1 MWTKLIRNTG
11 VGTFDL
17 RMCLPRVLLKPLVLL
32 FVADQAPGG
41 EYDPWLALSLL
52 SGESW
57 APKGV
62 KLTQDIPE
70 EGVSTSTSEVFG
82 YLLKG
87 AAHGFDLGTTLP
99 ESVNSRKL
107 FSTALRKWLGNFKKK
122 AN

>member
-1 MWTKLIRNTG
+1 V

-17 RMCLPRVLLKPLVLL
+17 LTCLPLVLLKPLDL
-32 FVADQAPGG
+32 FLVADQGLGG
-41 EYDPWLALSLL
+41 EYDPWLTLSLL
-52 SGESW
+52 SKEPW

-70 EGVSTSTSEVFG
+70 EGVSTGKGEVFG

-87 AAHGFDLGTTLP
+87 AGHCWDLGSEVP
-99 ESVNSRKL
+99 ESVNARKL
-107 FSTALRKWLGNFKKK
+107 FTKALRKWLRNFKKG